1 MGITIPARLETELR
15 ARAEAEG
22 LSVEAY
28 IERLVHADKQ
38 GHEELARLA
47 HEGLGSGEPIQAGPD
62 YWHEKHRRLE
72 ANLKARV

>member
-1 MGITIPARLETELR
+1 MGITIPPRLETELR

-22 LSVEAY
+22 ITVEAY
-28 IERLVHADKQ
+28 LERLVRADEQ
-38 GHEELARLA
+38 ATDELARLA
-47 HEGLGSGEPIQAGPD
+47 HEGLSSGELIEAGPD